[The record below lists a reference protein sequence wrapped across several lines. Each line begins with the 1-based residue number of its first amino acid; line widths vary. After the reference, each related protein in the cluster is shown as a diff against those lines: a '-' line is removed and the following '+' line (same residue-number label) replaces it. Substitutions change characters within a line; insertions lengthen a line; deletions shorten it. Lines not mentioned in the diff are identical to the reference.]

1 MGTLSASPPSVA
13 IRLILGISLLASCI
27 PIALARPLLIPPKRL
42 VMPDEIGGVNIHS
55 VAIDGDTVMASAQR
69 WISTSELVNGVYI
82 FQRAADG
89 RWNFQAPLTEGA
101 QFPERVL
108 FNQDVAVV
116 VGSDGS
122 RIYERGAAGWTLSGT
137 LMAYP
142 NQVIRVENGSLY
154 SARFRIYPETGCL
167 PPYQQWRK
175 VSGTWQV
182 VATIGH
188 ERCGEH
194 NAEFNDSRAF
204 VVFRPDGS
212 SASQPP
218 AEIYRNTAGTWP
230 LVENIP
236 APPPNPPFYNWFG
249 PGTQNGSYAYI
260 DFGYLY
266 RNDGADNWPQIGR
279 LVDPEQDLPNSP
291 GRYAAPVLRGNNLLL
306 TGRERDFELPSHDI
320 DYTNEWT
327 TLRVY
332 RPAPDGT
339 ARYFARLN
347 PDNDIWMSAVSEDGK
362 RVVAAGPDNNGGF
375 DPVSKL
381 YVFDIPDTHTFPT
394 RQQDGFQDG
403 NFAGWTPAAGQFSVV
418 RNGATFVLRQSSLA
432 GDSGAFLTATDW
444 TDQSIEAD
452 MRPLEFAGAG
462 RWFGLVTRRTDAQN
476 YYYVTFRSPG
486 TVSLRRLRNGV
497 VTELRSGV
505 VPNPLVPGRSFRVRL
520 ESVGDQHAVF
530 FEGEPML
537 TAKDSALTHGHPG
550 VAGYRTRF
558 DVDNVLVTGGTRYLM
573 LMDTMQAFFQ
583 SGAMQRGTG
592 TWQQITIDDEQD
604 SFHFYFRQTATS
616 GDAHIFSRTR
626 IPDQVVSAR
635 MRPLSYGASQDP
647 WIGVA
652 ARVVDQNNYLYM
664 TLRRSNQLS
673 LRKLVNGN
681 IQVLATV
688 PVTFVTGQWYDL
700 RLEVISKLIRGYV
713 NGDLKFELTD
723 LSLPSSGR
731 SGVLMY
737 KTSADL
743 WSYIFYQ
750 P

>member
-1 MGTLSASPPSVA
+1 
-13 IRLILGISLLASCI
+13 
-27 PIALARPLLIPPKRL
+27 
-42 VMPDEIGGVNIHS
+42 MP
-55 VAIDGDTVMASAQR
+55 
-69 WISTSELVNGVYI
+69 
-82 FQRAADG
+82 
-89 RWNFQAPLTEGA
+89 
-101 QFPERVL
+101 
-108 FNQDVAVV
+108 
-116 VGSDGS
+116 
-122 RIYERGAAGWTLSGT
+122 
-137 LMAYP
+137 
-142 NQVIRVENGSLY
+142 
-154 SARFRIYPETGCL
+154 
-167 PPYQQWRK
+167 
-175 VSGTWQV
+175 
-182 VATIGH
+182 
-188 ERCGEH
+188 
-194 NAEFNDSRAF
+194 
-204 VVFRPDGS
+204 
-212 SASQPP
+212 
-218 AEIYRNTAGTWP
+218 
-230 LVENIP
+230 
-236 APPPNPPFYNWFG
+236 
-249 PGTQNGSYAYI
+249 
-260 DFGYLY
+260 
-266 RNDGADNWPQIGR
+266 
-279 LVDPEQDLPNSP
+279 
-291 GRYAAPVLRGNNLLL
+291 
-306 TGRERDFELPSHDI
+306 
-320 DYTNEWT
+320 
-327 TLRVY
+327 
-332 RPAPDGT
+332 
-339 ARYFARLN
+339 
-347 PDNDIWMSAVSEDGK
+347 
-362 RVVAAGPDNNGGF
+362 
-375 DPVSKL
+375 
-381 YVFDIPDTHTFPT
+381 
-394 RQQDGFQDG
+394 
-403 NFAGWTPAAGQFSVV
+403 
-418 RNGATFVLRQSSLA
+418 
-432 GDSGAFLTATDW
+432 
-444 TDQSIEAD
+444 
-452 MRPLEFAGAG
+452 GAG

-486 TVSLRRLRNGV
+486 IVSLRRLRNGV
-497 VTELRSGV
+497 VTELGV
-505 VPNPLVPGRSFRVRL
+505 RAVPDPLVPGRSFRVRL

-573 LMDTMQAFFQ
+573 LMDTMEAFFQ

-616 GDAHIFSRTR
+616 GDARIFSRTR